1 MKLKSLIS
9 DMELENE
16 YVLVDKDDDLF
27 HVSKVLARE
36 ELQEP
41 RKQMQTSI
49 LAAYVMDG
57 KKPIGLITKDDIL
70 SKAIFHKM
78 DLKKTKAKDIM
89 TYPFFSVDIN
99 DDIQVAVNLIIEKN
113 FLTVPILED
122 GILRGVFTVFDALWS
137 VDKEEAVL

>member
-1 MKLKSLIS
+1 MKLKSMIS

-16 YVLVDKDDDLF
+16 YVLVKKDDDLL

-36 ELQEP
+36 DLQEP
-41 RKQMQTSI
+41 RKQKQTSI

-57 KKPIGLITKDDIL
+57 KKPVGLITKDDVL
-70 SKAIFHKM
+70 AKAILNKM

-99 DDIQVAVNLIIEKN
+99 DEVQTAVNLIIEKN

-122 GILRGVFTVFDALWS
+122 GNLRGVFTVFDAIWALEM
-137 VDKEEAVL
+137 EEAVI